1 MVAAGVGEGRERE
14 RSHRGGRGSS
24 ILVLRTQCTMTGVL
38 GLERYGRTT
47 MIAGVTVSVA
57 GFKGVAAGRWR
68 VEENE
73 KD

>member
-1 MVAAGVGEGRERE
+1 
-14 RSHRGGRGSS
+14 
-24 ILVLRTQCTMTGVL
+24 
-38 GLERYGRTT
+38 LERYGRTT